1 MPGSLVRPA
10 VGYSRQSGGYGSHD
24 RALANTV
31 AVFRALSTHCRL
43 RLREI
48 RVSRLLALQNLGR
61 PDDH

>member
-10 VGYSRQSGGYGSHD
+10 VGYSRQSGGYGSRG

-31 AVFRALSTHCRL
+31 AVFRGLSTHCRL
-43 RLREI
+43 RYAKSG
-48 RVSRLLALQNLGR
+48 VSRLLALQNLGR